1 MNISD
6 DEMESER
13 PSIDENDI
21 LQQKAHKAS
30 DRVVN
35 EK

>member
-1 MNISD
+1 MNIRD

-13 PSIDENDI
+13 PSIDENAI
-21 LQQKAHKAS
+21 LQQETHEAR
-30 DRVVN
+30 DRAVN

>member
-6 DEMESER
+6 DEMETER
-13 PSIDENDI
+13 PSIDENAI
-21 LQQKAHKAS
+21 LQQKAHEAR
-30 DRVVN
+30 DRAVN